1 MYSNSCHFFDQEWR
15 CCEHLY
21 TVQLGFWNMLVCPLI
36 WHLVHFKPVPKQWN
50 DQHILTDL
58 CLHDINTYKD
68 HQYKKKTMQWLVGTF
83 LSLALG
89 LILGAPWKLPFHWW
103 PNGSILRHI
112 QISHDLVYDMHICT
126 IVSRGS
132 KFCINSHG
140 WLEKKQVHLKLA
152 GLGKFT
158 LQSVETRSGRGHVS
172 QWPQNPSIIP
182 LNPGWFIGIPCDSP
196 IGLL

>member
-68 HQYKKKTMQWLVGTF
+68 HQYQKKSMVGGNVLEPRLGPHVRSALKTAF
-83 LSLALG
+83 SLMAQ
-89 LILGAPWKLPFHWW
+89 W
-103 PNGSILRHI
+103 PNSQTHPNITWFGIWYVYMYHRIKRLQIL
-112 QISHDLVYDMHICT
+112 Y
-126 IVSRGS
+126 
-132 KFCINSHG
+132 KFA
-140 WLEKKQVHLKLA
+140 WLA
-152 GLGKFT
+152 GKKL
-158 LQSVETRSGRGHVS
+158 SPPETGRA
-172 QWPQNPSIIP
+172 W
-182 LNPGWFIGIPCDSP
+182 
-196 IGLL
+196 